1 MPIEV
6 PIESTITLECCY
18 VSTKIQTQW
27 RTST

>member
-6 PIESTITLECCY
+6 PIESTISLEGRY

-27 RTST
+27 RTSA